1 MSAQSF
7 FFWGGG
13 KGTTLSGKICQTLIE
28 CLPKSDYNDCLRDD
42 DQDVGRG
49 MFLHLPL
56 NLSPHLAES
65 KNPIVTSIARS

>member
-1 MSAQSF
+1 MVITQAEI
-7 FFWGGG
+7 GM
-13 KGTTLSGKICQTLIE
+13 
-28 CLPKSDYNDCLRDD
+28 PKSDDNDCLKAD
-42 DQDVGRG
+42 DQDDGRG